1 MVVRILYY
9 RTRATRSLTFDKQRD
24 IGNQRTF
31 GSLGSTTVTVD
42 RNHQE
47 MGENKSIESHTKT
60 NNLLNGT
67 CTNQKTNHSVP
78 TRTLLESTNP
88 ETTRH
93 EPDFT
98 SKQNSVSLEVS
109 VDEFASPRSSREHTL
124 MGDLGTGESLTSRTI
139 VGNLGEERV
148 MRDNIR
154 FGDVA
159 DERLSKEHAIMGDLG
174 AGSGF

>member
-24 IGNQRTF
+24 KGNQQTF
-31 GSLGSTTVTVD
+31 GSLGSTTVD
-42 RNHQE
+42 RNHQV
-47 MGENKSIESHTKT
+47 MGKNKSIESHTKT
-60 NNLLNGT
+60 NNLLNST

-78 TRTLLESTNP
+78 TRALLESTNP
-88 ETTRH
+88 ETTCH

-98 SKQNSVSLEVS
+98 SKQNCVSLEVS

-124 MGDLGTGESLTSRTI
+124 MGDLGTGKSLTGRTI

-148 MRDNIR
+148 LRDNNR
-154 FGDVA
+154 FGDFA

>member
-24 IGNQRTF
+24 KGNQQTF
-31 GSLGSTTVTVD
+31 GSLGSTTVD
-42 RNHQE
+42 KNHQE
-47 MGENKSIESHTKT
+47 MGENKDIESNTKT
-60 NNLLNGT
+60 NGT

-139 VGNLGEERV
+139 VGNLGEERIL
-148 MRDNIR
+148 RDNIR